1 MMCSCGSD
9 GIRVSS
15 GWRKSRKPT
24 CVRRV
29 RGLGAA
35 CGRVGWAALT
45 LARVSASRIL
55 ALLSGEAHLAGARRE
70 GLRRPMVLP
79 AAGGGG

>member
-1 MMCSCGSD
+1 MTKTRFAEFFTQLKRD
-9 GIRVSS
+9 Q
-15 GWRKSRKPT
+15 
-24 CVRRV
+24 
-29 RGLGAA
+29 GAK
-35 CGRVGWAALT
+35 AALT

-70 GLRRPMVLP
+70 GLRRSMVLP